1 MSAPDML
8 FFIMVIYMGELQ
20 FLIDKKKYSFRNG
33 FKSLPLIL
41 MIEFLKSYNDQKGG
55 VNDDV
60 VGIVVF

>member
-1 MSAPDML
+1 
-8 FFIMVIYMGELQ
+8 MVIYMGELQ